1 MNARIRFRRLNP
13 MWFGVLLS
21 GVILARTGPMAKA
34 DPLLWTGSSITFS
47 QTVANSTSRDTIIT
61 NFVQLTRNNTKWLFN
76 TAAGQTAAVAG
87 SPSNTLWAFAMRSGT
102 NIVISSLADVTNLSY
117 QSFDSY
123 RTVNPGS
130 FDITLL
136 GNKQMVM
143 WVTNLD
149 IYIPV
154 KFTAWPHGG
163 GRFAYIRSTAPPV
176 APTVSITN
184 PVNGAVFA
192 EPANVQI
199 QASAAVSSGSVT
211 NVLFLANGVSFGSD
225 STPPFGVTNNGLAAG
240 AYALTAVAIAAGTS
254 TTSPVV
260 NISVVSPVDVALTA
274 PQITNNVFSFN
285 YTANPGLRYFVQN
298 SSNLIDWLSVATN
311 VAVGNPVHYTSPL
324 PPDDARYFR
333 VGRLPNP

>member
-1 MNARIRFRRLNP
+1 M
-13 MWFGVLLS
+13 
-21 GVILARTGPMAKA
+21 
-34 DPLLWTGSSITFS
+34 
-47 QTVANSTSRDTIIT
+47 
-61 NFVQLTRNNTKWLFN
+61 
-76 TAAGQTAAVAG
+76 
-87 SPSNTLWAFAMRSGT
+87 
-102 NIVISSLADVTNLSY
+102 
-117 QSFDSY
+117 
-123 RTVNPGS
+123 
-130 FDITLL
+130 
-136 GNKQMVM
+136 
-143 WVTNLD
+143 
-149 IYIPV
+149 
-154 KFTAWPHGG
+154 
-163 GRFAYIRSTAPPV
+163 
-176 APTVSITN
+176 SITN